1 MKSFNYLFF
10 FRIFQGN
17 FQLFFSQG
25 GEIPF
30 YLVFFFIGVS
40 YGRFLDKKN
49 SKLSYIII
57 IDECTGSIYSN
68 ARQQRRLRFRS
79 TQVCFYLCRL
89 DFVKKPLV
97 ATMSEVPLHLAPPVQ
112 EISQENFQPSV
123 EEEVID
129 VRLY

>member
-1 MKSFNYLFF
+1 M
-10 FRIFQGN
+10 
-17 FQLFFSQG
+17 
-25 GEIPF
+25 
-30 YLVFFFIGVS
+30 
-40 YGRFLDKKN
+40 DKKN

-57 IDECTGSIYSN
+57 LDECTGSIYSN